1 MTIIDYLSNSIFS
14 TNETTGFHISVFI
27 FILLTIRAIIQLKK
41 TKLILDF
48 FKQPKTI
55 GQLSLIVAW
64 VYLIYNYSSQNK
76 DSKDIKILKNVE
88 KLKNA
93 SKKAILALLIAFFT
107 RIDLVIAP
115 FWLIWM
121 MAYYLEDW
129 V

>member
-1 MTIIDYLSNSIFS
+1 MIFVDYLSNSIFS
-14 TNETTGFHISVFI
+14 TDGATGFNVTLILFL
-27 FILLTIRAIIQLKK
+27 LLTIRAIIQLG
-41 TKLILDF
+41 KLKNIIDF
-48 FKQPKTI
+48 FKKPKTI
-55 GQLSLIVAW
+55 GQLAMIVAW
-64 VYLIYNYSSQNK
+64 IYLVYNYASKNK
-76 DSKDIKILKNVE
+76 DSKDKKTLENVE

-93 SKKAILALLIAFFT
+93 SKKAILALLIAFFA

>member
-1 MTIIDYLSNSIFS
+1 MTIVDYLSNSIFS
-14 TNETTGFHISVFI
+14 INGTAGFNVTLILFL
-27 FILLTIRAIIQLKK
+27 LLTIRAIIQLG
-41 TKLILDF
+41 KLKNIIDF
-48 FKQPKTI
+48 FKKPKTI
-55 GQLSLIVAW
+55 GQLAMIVAW
-64 VYLIYNYSSQNK
+64 IYLVYNYSSKNK
-76 DSKDIKILKNVE
+76 DSKDKKISENVE

-93 SKKAILALLIAFFT
+93 SKKAILALLIAFFA

>member
-1 MTIIDYLSNSIFS
+1 MTIVDYLSNSIFS
-14 TNETTGFHISVFI
+14 TDGTTGFNVAVLLFL
-27 FILLTIRAIIQLKK
+27 LLTLRAIIQLG
-41 TKLILDF
+41 KLKDIIEF
-48 FKQPKTI
+48 FKKPKTI

-64 VYLIYNYSSQNK
+64 IYLIYNYSSKNK
-76 DSKDIKILKNVE
+76 DSKDKKISENVE

-93 SKKAILALLIAFFT
+93 SKKAILALLIAFFA

>member
-1 MTIIDYLSNSIFS
+1 M
-14 TNETTGFHISVFI
+14 
-27 FILLTIRAIIQLKK
+27 
-41 TKLILDF
+41 
-48 FKQPKTI
+48 
-55 GQLSLIVAW
+55 AW
-64 VYLIYNYSSQNK
+64 IYLIYNYSSKNK
-76 DSKDIKILKNVE
+76 DSKDKKILENVE

-93 SKKAILALLIAFFT
+93 SKKAILALLIAFFA

>member
-1 MTIIDYLSNSIFS
+1 MTIVDYLSNSIFS

-41 TKLILDF
+41 TKLIIDF
-48 FKQPKTI
+48 FKEPKTI

-76 DSKDIKILKNVE
+76 DSKDKKILKNVE

>member
-1 MTIIDYLSNSIFS
+1 MTIVDYLSNSIFS
-14 TNETTGFHISVFI
+14 TDGTTGFNIAVLLFL
-27 FILLTIRAIIQLKK
+27 LLTLRAIIQLG
-41 TKLILDF
+41 KLKDIIEF
-48 FKQPKTI
+48 FKKPKTI
-55 GQLSLIVAW
+55 GQLSLIVVW
-64 VYLIYNYSSQNK
+64 IYLIYNYSSKNK
-76 DSKDIKILKNVE
+76 DSKDKKISENVE

-93 SKKAILALLIAFFT
+93 SKKAILALLIAFFA

>member
-1 MTIIDYLSNSIFS
+1 MTIVDYLSNSIFS
-14 TNETTGFHISVFI
+14 TDGATGFNVAVLLFL
-27 FILLTIRAIIQLKK
+27 LLTLRAIIQLG
-41 TKLILDF
+41 KLKDIIEF
-48 FKQPKTI
+48 FKKPKTI

-64 VYLIYNYSSQNK
+64 IYLIYNYSSKNK
-76 DSKDIKILKNVE
+76 DSKDKKILENVE

-93 SKKAILALLIAFFT
+93 SKKAILALLIAFFA

>member
-1 MTIIDYLSNSIFS
+1 MANI
-14 TNETTGFHISVFI
+14 
-27 FILLTIRAIIQLKK
+27 
-41 TKLILDF
+41 
-48 FKQPKTI
+48 
-55 GQLSLIVAW
+55 LSL
-64 VYLIYNYSSQNK
+64 SFR
-76 DSKDIKILKNVE
+76 NVE

>member
-41 TKLILDF
+41 TKLIIDF
-48 FKQPKTI
+48 FKEPKTI
-55 GQLSLIVAW
+55 GQLSLIMAW

-76 DSKDIKILKNVE
+76 DSKDKKILKNVE

>member
-1 MTIIDYLSNSIFS
+1 MTIIDYLSDTIFS
-14 TNETTGFHISVFI
+14 TDGTTGFNIAVILFL
-27 FILLTIRAIIQLKK
+27 LLTLRAIIQLG
-41 TKLILDF
+41 KLKEIVEF
-48 FKQPKTI
+48 FKKPKTI
-55 GQLSLIVAW
+55 GQLSLIVGW
-64 VYLIYNYSSQNK
+64 IYLIYNYSSKNK
-76 DSKDIKILKNVE
+76 DSKDKKISENVE

-93 SKKAILALLIAFFT
+93 SKKAILALLIAFFA

>member
-1 MTIIDYLSNSIFS
+1 MTIVDYLSNSIFS
-14 TNETTGFHISVFI
+14 TDGTTGFNVAIILFL
-27 FILLTIRAIIQLKK
+27 LLTLRAIIQLG
-41 TKLILDF
+41 KLKDIIEF
-48 FKQPKTI
+48 FKKPKTI
-55 GQLSLIVAW
+55 GQLSLIAAW
-64 VYLIYNYSSQNK
+64 IYLIYNYASKNK
-76 DSKDIKILKNVE
+76 DSKDKKTLENLE

-93 SKKAILALLIAFFT
+93 SKKAILALLIAFFA

>member
-1 MTIIDYLSNSIFS
+1 MTIIDYLSDTIFS
-14 TNETTGFHISVFI
+14 TDGTTGFNIAVILFL
-27 FILLTIRAIIQLKK
+27 LLTLRAIIQLG
-41 TKLILDF
+41 KLKEIIEF
-48 FKQPKTI
+48 FKKPKTI
-55 GQLSLIVAW
+55 GQLSLIVGW
-64 VYLIYNYSSQNK
+64 IYLIYNYSSKNK
-76 DSKDIKILKNVE
+76 DSKDKKISENVE

-93 SKKAILALLIAFFT
+93 SKKAILALLIAFFA

>member
-1 MTIIDYLSNSIFS
+1 MTIVDYLSNSIFS
-14 TNETTGFHISVFI
+14 TDGATGFNVAVLLFL
-27 FILLTIRAIIQLKK
+27 LLTLRAIIQLG
-41 TKLILDF
+41 KLKDIIEF
-48 FKQPKTI
+48 FKKPKTI

-64 VYLIYNYSSQNK
+64 IYLIYNYSSKNK
-76 DSKDIKILKNVE
+76 DSKDKKISENVE

-93 SKKAILALLIAFFT
+93 SKKAILALLIAFFA

>member
-1 MTIIDYLSNSIFS
+1 MTIVDYLSNSIFS
-14 TNETTGFHISVFI
+14 TDGTTGFNVTLILFL
-27 FILLTIRAIIQLKK
+27 LLTIRAIIQLG
-41 TKLILDF
+41 KLKNIIDF
-48 FKQPKTI
+48 FKKPKTI
-55 GQLSLIVAW
+55 GQLAMIVAW
-64 VYLIYNYSSQNK
+64 IYLVYNYASKNK
-76 DSKDIKILKNVE
+76 DSKDKKTLENVE

-93 SKKAILALLIAFFT
+93 SKKAILALLIAFFA

>member
-1 MTIIDYLSNSIFS
+1 MTIVDYLSNSIFS
-14 TNETTGFHISVFI
+14 TDGTTGFNVAVILFL
-27 FILLTIRAIIQLKK
+27 LLTLRAIIQLG
-41 TKLILDF
+41 KLKDIIEF
-48 FKQPKTI
+48 FKKPKTI

-64 VYLIYNYSSQNK
+64 IYLIYNYSSKNK
-76 DSKDIKILKNVE
+76 NSKDKKISENVE

-93 SKKAILALLIAFFT
+93 SKKAILALLIAFFA

>member
-1 MTIIDYLSNSIFS
+1 MIFVDYLSNSIFS
-14 TNETTGFHISVFI
+14 TDGATGFNVTLILFL
-27 FILLTIRAIIQLKK
+27 LLTIRAIIQLG
-41 TKLILDF
+41 KLKNIIDF
-48 FKQPKTI
+48 FKKPKTI
-55 GQLSLIVAW
+55 GQLAMIVAW
-64 VYLIYNYSSQNK
+64 IYLIYNYSSKNK
-76 DSKDIKILKNVE
+76 DSKDKKISENVE

-93 SKKAILALLIAFFT
+93 SKKAILALLIAFFA

>member
-41 TKLILDF
+41 TKLIIDF
-48 FKQPKTI
+48 FKEPKTI

-76 DSKDIKILKNVE
+76 DSKDKKILKNVD

>member
-1 MTIIDYLSNSIFS
+1 MTIVDYLSNSIFS
-14 TNETTGFHISVFI
+14 TDGTTGFNVALLLFL
-27 FILLTIRAIIQLKK
+27 LLTLRAIIQLG
-41 TKLILDF
+41 KLKDIIEF
-48 FKQPKTI
+48 FKKPKTI

-64 VYLIYNYSSQNK
+64 IYLIYNYSSKNK
-76 DSKDIKILKNVE
+76 DSKDKKISENVE

-93 SKKAILALLIAFFT
+93 SKKAILALLIAFFA

>member
-1 MTIIDYLSNSIFS
+1 MTIVDYLSNSIFS
-14 TNETTGFHISVFI
+14 TDGTTGFNVAVLLFL
-27 FILLTIRAIIQLKK
+27 LLTLRAIIQLG
-41 TKLILDF
+41 KLKDIIEF
-48 FKQPKTI
+48 FKKPKTI
-55 GQLSLIVAW
+55 GHLSLIVAW
-64 VYLIYNYSSQNK
+64 IYLIYNYSSKNK
-76 DSKDIKILKNVE
+76 DSKDKKILENVE

-93 SKKAILALLIAFFT
+93 SKKAILALLIAFFA

>member
-1 MTIIDYLSNSIFS
+1 MTIVDYLSNSIFS
-14 TNETTGFHISVFI
+14 TDGATGFNVAVILFL
-27 FILLTIRAIIQLKK
+27 LLTLRAIIQLG
-41 TKLILDF
+41 KLKDIIEF
-48 FKQPKTI
+48 FKKPKTI

-64 VYLIYNYSSQNK
+64 IYLIYNYSSKNK
-76 DSKDIKILKNVE
+76 DSKDKKILENVE

-93 SKKAILALLIAFFT
+93 SKKAILALLIAFFA

>member
-1 MTIIDYLSNSIFS
+1 MTIIDYLSDTIFS
-14 TNETTGFHISVFI
+14 TDGTTGFNIAVILFL
-27 FILLTIRAIIQLKK
+27 LLTLRAIIQLG
-41 TKLILDF
+41 KLKEIIEF
-48 FKQPKTI
+48 FKKPKTI

-64 VYLIYNYSSQNK
+64 IYLIYNYSSKNK
-76 DSKDIKILKNVE
+76 DSKDKKILENVE

-93 SKKAILALLIAFFT
+93 SKKAILALLIAFFA

>member
-41 TKLILDF
+41 TKLIIDF
-48 FKQPKTI
+48 FKEPKTI

-76 DSKDIKILKNVE
+76 DSKDKKILKNVE

>member
-1 MTIIDYLSNSIFS
+1 MTIVDYLSNSIFS
-14 TNETTGFHISVFI
+14 INGTAGFNVALILF
-27 FILLTIRAIIQLKK
+27 FLLTIRAIIQLG
-41 TKLILDF
+41 KLKNIIDF
-48 FKQPKTI
+48 FKKPKTI

-64 VYLIYNYSSQNK
+64 IYLIYNYASKNK
-76 DSKDIKILKNVE
+76 DSKDKKTLENVE

-93 SKKAILALLIAFFT
+93 SKKAILALLIAFFA

-115 FWLIWM
+115 FWLIWI

>member
-1 MTIIDYLSNSIFS
+1 MTIVDYLSNSIFS
-14 TNETTGFHISVFI
+14 TDGTTGFNVAVILFL
-27 FILLTIRAIIQLKK
+27 LLTLRAIIQLG
-41 TKLILDF
+41 KLKDIIEF
-48 FKQPKTI
+48 FKKPKTI
-55 GQLSLIVAW
+55 GQLSLIVGW
-64 VYLIYNYSSQNK
+64 IYLIYNYSSKNK
-76 DSKDIKILKNVE
+76 DSKDKKISENVE

-93 SKKAILALLIAFFT
+93 SKKAILALLIAFFA

>member
-1 MTIIDYLSNSIFS
+1 MTIVDYLSNSIFS
-14 TNETTGFHISVFI
+14 TDGTTGFNVAVLLFL
-27 FILLTIRAIIQLKK
+27 LLTLRAIIQLG
-41 TKLILDF
+41 KLKDIIEF
-48 FKQPKTI
+48 FKKPKTI

-64 VYLIYNYSSQNK
+64 IYLIYNYSSKNK
-76 DSKDIKILKNVE
+76 DSKDKKILENVE

-93 SKKAILALLIAFFT
+93 SKKAILALLIAFFA

>member
-1 MTIIDYLSNSIFS
+1 MTIIDYLSDTIFS
-14 TNETTGFHISVFI
+14 TDGTTGFNIAVILFL
-27 FILLTIRAIIQLKK
+27 LLTLRAIIQLG
-41 TKLILDF
+41 KLKEIVEF
-48 FKQPKTI
+48 FKKPKTI

-64 VYLIYNYSSQNK
+64 IYLIYNYSSKNK
-76 DSKDIKILKNVE
+76 DSKDKKISENVE

-93 SKKAILALLIAFFT
+93 SKKAILALLIAFFA

>member
-1 MTIIDYLSNSIFS
+1 MTIVDYLSNSIFS
-14 TNETTGFHISVFI
+14 TDGTTGSNVAVLLFL
-27 FILLTIRAIIQLKK
+27 LLTLRAIIQLG
-41 TKLILDF
+41 KLKDIIEF
-48 FKQPKTI
+48 FKKPKTI

-64 VYLIYNYSSQNK
+64 IYLIYNYSSKNK
-76 DSKDIKILKNVE
+76 DSKDKKILENVE

-93 SKKAILALLIAFFT
+93 SKKAILALLIAFFA

>member
-1 MTIIDYLSNSIFS
+1 MTIIDYLSDTIFS
-14 TNETTGFHISVFI
+14 TDGTTGFNIAVILFL
-27 FILLTIRAIIQLKK
+27 LLTLRAIIQLG
-41 TKLILDF
+41 KLKEIVEF
-48 FKQPKTI
+48 FKKPKTI

-64 VYLIYNYSSQNK
+64 IYLIYNYSSKNK
-76 DSKDIKILKNVE
+76 DSKDKKILENVE

-93 SKKAILALLIAFFT
+93 SKKAILALLIAFFA

>member
-1 MTIIDYLSNSIFS
+1 MTIVDYLSNSIFS
-14 TNETTGFHISVFI
+14 TDGTTGFNVTLILFL
-27 FILLTIRAIIQLKK
+27 LLTIRAIIQLG
-41 TKLILDF
+41 KLKNIIDF
-48 FKQPKTI
+48 FKKPKTI
-55 GQLSLIVAW
+55 GQLAMIVAW
-64 VYLIYNYSSQNK
+64 IYLIYNYASKNK
-76 DSKDIKILKNVE
+76 DSKDKKTLENVE

-93 SKKAILALLIAFFT
+93 SKKAILALLIAFFA

>member
-1 MTIIDYLSNSIFS
+1 MTIVDYLSNSIFS
-14 TNETTGFHISVFI
+14 TDGATGFNVAVILFL
-27 FILLTIRAIIQLKK
+27 LLTLRAVIQLG
-41 TKLILDF
+41 KLKDIIEF
-48 FKQPKTI
+48 FKKPKTI

-64 VYLIYNYSSQNK
+64 IYLIYNYSSKNK
-76 DSKDIKILKNVE
+76 DSKDKKISENVE

-93 SKKAILALLIAFFT
+93 SKKAILALLIAFFA

>member
-1 MTIIDYLSNSIFS
+1 MGWI
-14 TNETTGFHISVFI
+14 
-27 FILLTIRAIIQLKK
+27 
-41 TKLILDF
+41 
-48 FKQPKTI
+48 
-55 GQLSLIVAW
+55 
-64 VYLIYNYSSQNK
+64 YLIYNYSSKNK
-76 DSKDIKILKNVE
+76 DSKDKKISENVE

-93 SKKAILALLIAFFT
+93 SKKAILALLIAFFA